1 MRPPGSGVEA
11 PLSRRHPVSC
21 SVAAV
26 GNGLLATN
34 PCVDPSVRR
43 PVVPKVERG
52 FLEPDEVLTLLDAAR
67 GERLA
72 PLFTVMAF
80 TGLRTG
86 EALGLAWDAV
96 DLEHGTVRVK
106 ANLTRVGADLLL
118 GEPKSARS
126 RRTVPLTP
134 EAVEAFRSWRVQQA
148 TERLAAGTAWDD
160 TGLVF
165 TNTIGR
171 PTEPRSV
178 GRVIAK
184 VAERAGLHAS
194 PHTLRH
200 SYVSMMLEAGVPI
213 RVVSELVGHA
223 STALTSDLYGHVA
236 ERVNREATDRLG
248 EVLTRARARR

>member
-1 MRPPGSGVEA
+1 
-11 PLSRRHPVSC
+11 
-21 SVAAV
+21 
-26 GNGLLATN
+26 
-34 PCVDPSVRR
+34 
-43 PVVPKVERG
+43 
-52 FLEPDEVLTLLDAAR
+52 
-67 GERLA
+67 
-72 PLFTVMAF
+72 MAF

-86 EALGLAWDAV
+86 EALGLGVGPV

-106 ANLTRVGADLLL
+106 AEPDRVGADLLL
-118 GEPKSARS
+118 GEPRAQRS

-148 TERLAAGTAWDD
+148 TERLAAGTACDD

-184 VAERAGLHAS
+184 VAERPARQPAHPAALLRVDDARGGC
-194 PHTLRH
+194 PHP
-200 SYVSMMLEAGVPI
+200 G
-213 RVVSELVGHA
+213 RVRARRAA